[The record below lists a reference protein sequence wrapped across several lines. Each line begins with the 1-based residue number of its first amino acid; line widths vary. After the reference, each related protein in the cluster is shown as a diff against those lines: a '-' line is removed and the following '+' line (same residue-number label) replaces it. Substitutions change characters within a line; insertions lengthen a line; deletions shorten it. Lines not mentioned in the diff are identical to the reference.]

1 MSEWGAAMEALIVK
15 PHPDPTT
22 LPPAPPGVAR
32 HAQPI
37 IGVPCRDLPPLVVPW
52 HVARRRVWTARACWA
67 VVVVGPVLCAV
78 AVAR

>member
-1 MSEWGAAMEALIVK
+1 MEALIVT
-15 PHPDPTT
+15 PRPDPAT

-37 IGVPCRDLPPLVVPW
+37 IGMPCRDLPPLVVPW

-67 VVVVGPVLCAV
+67 AAVVVPVLAGLAETV
-78 AVAR
+78 LR